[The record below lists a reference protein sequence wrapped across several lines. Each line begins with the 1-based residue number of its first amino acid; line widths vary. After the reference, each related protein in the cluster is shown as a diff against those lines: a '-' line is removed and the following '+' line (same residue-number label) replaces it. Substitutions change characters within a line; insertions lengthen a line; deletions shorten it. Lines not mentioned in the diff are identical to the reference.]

1 MLGRP
6 LSFHFPHQFQIFSGV
21 SDYVWMGK
29 SKLVPCLLERQSFG
43 TLRHADECNDP
54 FQNNFAA
61 PKATDKTFSTG
72 YHIWIC
78 MSEAGPQRTLTQS
91 NPLEKL
97 LLTYLSPPVFID
109 HTCTFSWC
117 SLSVSL
123 SLSLSSGQLLQ
134 PCRRLHALPF
144 FLRID
149 ANCTMSPRFLHC
161 VTIKFRI
168 VALNL
173 TSRSSSVF
181 PSLFEHPRLT
191 DSKSRIALDHSPAV
205 IWTDQCWQA
214 EHIHDDEGM
223 DSFGCFRIF
232 RVPLPQESW
241 GPGRRAITTS
251 YRIVIGILFCVLY
264 SCEKPF
270 PSCPRRPTSKF

>member
-1 MLGRP
+1 
-6 LSFHFPHQFQIFSGV
+6 
-21 SDYVWMGK
+21 
-29 SKLVPCLLERQSFG
+29 
-43 TLRHADECNDP
+43 
-54 FQNNFAA
+54 
-61 PKATDKTFSTG
+61 
-72 YHIWIC
+72 

-109 HTCTFSWC
+109 HTCTLSWC

-123 SLSLSSGQLLQ
+123 SLSLSLSLFW
-134 PCRRLHALPF
+134 PTSSECRRLHSTCPS
-144 FLRID
+144 FLL
-149 ANCTMSPRFLHC
+149 ANCTLSPRFPHC

-205 IWTDQCWQA
+205 I
-214 EHIHDDEGM
+214 
-223 DSFGCFRIF
+223 
-232 RVPLPQESW
+232 
-241 GPGRRAITTS
+241 
-251 YRIVIGILFCVLY
+251 
-264 SCEKPF
+264 
-270 PSCPRRPTSKF
+270 